1 MVACLHISSEPMKIL
16 SNIRPAGVLW
26 LVGFRPLF
34 TLALISGML
43 LPMLWYLMYSSRM
56 TFAPDIAPLHW
67 HVHEMY
73 FGFGWAVLGGF
84 LLTASKNWAGVRG
97 HHGWVLVLVC
107 LFWLL
112 DRLAFWLPAGLPQVV
127 PLLLHNVFLLLI
139 VPLILWTLLNAL
151 DKIARDNWY
160 FILGLPLFIVSK
172 NLLFTEQYFE
182 LGWTMSQGLFRLAV
196 AMMLERT
203 LFQFMK
209 ITYQVEIAQIKW
221 LDAAIRLGIFVCVFE
236 ALLPLPV
243 AIAALAIT
251 ASLLLYRFTLWH
263 PMQGLRQLDTGVMY
277 VAYLGLLASL
287 YLECF
292 RLAGMLQVVGD
303 VATHVFTLLS
313 MGLVMAAM
321 MIRIAQGHT
330 ARPIVFTASDKVAI
344 WLAGLGG
351 VVRIVLPQIWP
362 QQYESFVLFAA
373 LSWGICFLVL
383 GWRLIPFLFQPRL
396 DGKEG

>member
-1 MVACLHISSEPMKIL
+1 MSLIQQFFKHP
-16 SNIRPAGVLW
+16 LW

-34 TLALISGML
+34 TLGFISGMV
-43 LPMLWYLMYSSRM
+43 LPMLWYLMYSNRLIFDSSVS
-56 TFAPDIAPLHW
+56 PLQW

-97 HHGWVLVLVC
+97 HHGWLLVLVC

-112 DRLAFWLPAGLPQVV
+112 DRLAFWLPADLPQIV
-127 PLLLHNVFLLLI
+127 LLSLHNAFLLLI

-151 DKIARDNWY
+151 DKIGKDNWY

-172 NLLFTEQYFE
+172 NLLFTDQYFE

-209 ITYQVEIAQIKW
+209 MACQVEIAQIKW
-221 LDAAIRLGIFVCVFE
+221 LDASIRFGLFMSVFE
-236 ALLPLPV
+236 VLLPLPV
-243 AIAALAIT
+243 AIGVLAIT

-263 PMQGLRQLDTGVMY
+263 PMKGLRQLDTGVMY

-287 YLECF
+287 YLECL
-292 RLAGMLQVVGD
+292 RLSGMLHVVGD
-303 VATHVFTLLS
+303 VATHVFTLFS

-321 MIRIAQGHT
+321 MIRISQGHT
-330 ARPIVFTASDKVAI
+330 ARNIVFTGSDKAAI

-351 VVRIVLPQIWP
+351 VVRIVFPQIWP
-362 QQYESFVLFAA
+362 QQYDNFVLFTAF
-373 LSWGICFLVL
+373 SWGICFLVL
-383 GWRLIPFLFQPRL
+383 GWRLIPFLLKPRL
-396 DGKEG
+396 DGKES

>member
-1 MVACLHISSEPMKIL
+1 MKII
-16 SNIRPAGVLW
+16 SNIKPAGALW

-34 TLALISGML
+34 TLAFISGML
-43 LPMLWYLMYSSRM
+43 LPMLWYLMYSNRI
-56 TFAPDIAPLHW
+56 TFASGITPLHW
-67 HVHEMY
+67 HAHEMY

-112 DRLAFWLPAGLPQVV
+112 DRLAFWLPAELPQIV
-127 PLLLHNVFLLLI
+127 PLLLHNAFLLLI

-151 DKIARDNWY
+151 NKISKDNWY

-172 NLLFTEQYFE
+172 NLLLTEQYFE

-209 ITYQVEIAQIKW
+209 LTYQVEIAQIKW
-221 LDAAIRLGIFVCVFE
+221 LDASIRLGIFISVFE

-243 AIAALAIT
+243 AMAVLAIT

-263 PMQGLRQLDTGVMY
+263 PMKGLRQLDTGVMY
-277 VAYLGLLASL
+277 VACFALLTSM

-292 RLAGMLQVVGD
+292 RLSGMLHVVGN

-321 MIRIAQGHT
+321 MIRISQGHT
-330 ARPIVFTASDKVAI
+330 ARNIVFTSSDKAAI

-351 VVRIVLPQIWP
+351 AVRIVLPQIWP
-362 QQYESFVLFAA
+362 QQYENFVLFAA
-373 LSWGICFLVL
+373 LSWGICFLML
-383 GWRLIPFLFQPRL
+383 GWRLIPFLFKPRL

>member
-1 MVACLHISSEPMKIL
+1 MRLMQRFFRHS
-16 SNIRPAGVLW
+16 LW

-34 TLALISGML
+34 ALGFISGML
-43 LPMLWYLMYSSRM
+43 LPMLWYLMYSNRL
-56 TFAPDIAPLHW
+56 TFDSSVSPLQW

-112 DRLAFWLPAGLPQVV
+112 DRFAFWLPAGLPQIV
-127 PLLLHNVFLLLI
+127 PLLLHNAFLLLI

-151 DKIARDNWY
+151 DKIAKDNWY

-172 NLLFTEQYFE
+172 NLLFTDQYFE

-203 LFQFMK
+203 VFQFMK
-209 ITYQVEIAQIKW
+209 MGYQVEIAQIKW
-221 LDAAIRLGIFVCVFE
+221 LDAAIRLGLFIAVFE
-236 ALLPLPV
+236 VLLPRPV
-243 AIAALAIT
+243 AIAVLAVT

-263 PMQGLRQLDTGVMY
+263 PMKGLRQLDTGVMY
-277 VAYLGLLASL
+277 VAYLGLLVSM
-287 YLECF
+287 YLECL
-292 RLAGMLQVVGD
+292 RLAGMLHAVGD
-303 VATHVFTLLS
+303 VATHVFTLLG

-321 MIRIAQGHT
+321 MIRISQGHT
-330 ARPIVFTASDKVAI
+330 ARNIVFTGNDKAAI

-362 QQYESFVLFAA
+362 QQYQNFVLFAA
-373 LSWGICFLVL
+373 FSWEICFLVL
-383 GWRLIPFLFQPRL
+383 GWRLIPFLFKPRL
-396 DGKEG
+396 DGKES